1 MPIHLEQLDADRVY
15 TQASSVQLAENSQ
28 NFVTETGVGVAR
40 VPSSDIH
47 PTSIMRQAHQNNWE
61 EKKKKGETQLQK
73 KSKELDR
80 LENQAGM
87 EHI

>member
-1 MPIHLEQLDADRVY
+1 MITL
-15 TQASSVQLAENSQ
+15 
-28 NFVTETGVGVAR
+28 
-40 VPSSDIH
+40 
-47 PTSIMRQAHQNNWE
+47 
-61 EKKKKGETQLQK
+61 KKGETQLQK